1 MYDLE
6 KERFTLDTDKHLSCR
21 RLRIIAESYA
31 TKGLYAYLLCFAYTY
46 LVIYLVHIIYI
57 TLIILFK
64 IQNCL
69 LVYALARF
77 RQECSSM
84 LLHLRTF

>member
-46 LVIYLVHIIYI
+46 LINYLVHIIYYTYNI
-57 TLIILFK
+57 CLKYK
-64 IQNCL
+64 IVCL
-69 LVYALARF
+69 Y
-77 RQECSSM
+77 M
-84 LLHLRTF
+84 LWLDLYKNV